1 MALPEF
7 IAAPAV
13 DKGELVQ
20 VLTDW
25 RLPGGRIDLVYAENR
40 QLNRRMRLFVQEME
54 HACMHTIMGRK

>member
-1 MALPEF
+1 
-7 IAAPAV
+7 V

-25 RLPGGRIDLVYAENR
+25 RLPGGNIDLVYAENR

-54 HACMHTIMGRK
+54 HACMHTIMGSK